1 VFPSPELVEM
11 TRGECLRLLASER
24 VGRVVFT
31 EGALPA
37 AWPVAYVLDGEEVVF
52 RAARTGRLAT
62 ATVGRV
68 VAFEVDRVAP
78 DTRTGWSVLGI
89 GAAYEIVDPARVRD
103 LVRRGLPPWSRRSDI
118 AVGIPLPLLSGR
130 RIGPR
135 SRGAPAAAARR

>member
-1 VFPSPELVEM
+1 
-11 TRGECLRLLASER
+11 
-24 VGRVVFT
+24 
-31 EGALPA
+31 
-37 AWPVAYVLDGEEVVF
+37 
-52 RAARTGRLAT
+52 
-62 ATVGRV
+62 
-68 VAFEVDRVAP
+68 
-78 DTRTGWSVLGI
+78 VLGI